1 MLGNINTQLVIVKGM
16 VIVTTKG
23 IRDVITAYK
32 VEIRVKSLKKD
43 FTRGIKVKENEE
55 VENHL
60 DKEIMTVMTV
70 YVNYCF
76 INNFA
81 YDKVI

>member
-1 MLGNINTQLVIVKGM
+1 MKGTA
-16 VIVTTKG
+16 IETTKG
-23 IRDVITAYK
+23 IRDVTTAYK
-32 VEIRVKSLKKD
+32 VELRVKSLKKD
-43 FTRGIKVKENEE
+43 FTKSIEVKENKEA
-55 VENHL
+55 ENHL
-60 DKEIMTVMTV
+60 DKKIMTVMTV